1 MSTKITD
8 AEREISHPLEEVF
21 DIEENTTIV
30 PYKKVKTD
38 LVPYEPF
45 DVKDEELESQLQEL
59 YDMAIEAFE
68 NQQSESDTMEA
79 RFKARNAEVA
89 AQYLKTALE
98 AVREKRELK
107 QHKDRINKK
116 DSGTANNLTLSRN
129 DIIKLL
135 QGVKPVNTIDGD
147 FEEGDFEEQ
156 EDE

>member
-8 AEREISHPLEEVF
+8 KEREISHPLEEVF
-21 DIEENTTIV
+21 DLEENTTVV
-30 PYKKVKTD
+30 PYKEVKTD

-45 DVKDEELESQLQEL
+45 DVKDEELESQLQDL
-59 YDMAIEAFE
+59 YDMALEAFE
-68 NQQSESDTMEA
+68 NQQAESDTMEA

-107 QHKDRINKK
+107 QHKDKITKK
-116 DSGTANNLTLSRN
+116 DSGTGNNITLSRN

-135 QGVKPVNTIDGD
+135 QGAKPEVKPVNTIDGD
-147 FEEGDFEEQ
+147 FEEQ